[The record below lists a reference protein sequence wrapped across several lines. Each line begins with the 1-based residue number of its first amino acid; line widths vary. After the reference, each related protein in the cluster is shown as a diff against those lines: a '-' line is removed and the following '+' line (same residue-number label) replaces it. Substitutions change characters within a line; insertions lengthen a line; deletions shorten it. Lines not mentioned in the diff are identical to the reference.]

1 MDSVGELGM
10 LSDLLESCSSCR
22 FASSSSSSSGLV
34 YGSTSSL
41 GVSCLSISVDADDNV
56 GEPSRSSRYSEGV
69 SVDADDNEGDPA
81 RVVSGVVSRV
91 YSFLADGFVELLLCL
106 LFDRAGDFDDV
117 TVFRGGRA
125 GDGDAFVLLTSRF
138 FRSSSICLHSLILTF
153 SRSLYSKRS
162 FFSVSWLFLI

>member
-22 FASSSSSSSGLV
+22 FASSSSSSSGLE

-91 YSFLADGFVELLLCL
+91 YLADGFVELLCSL
-106 LFDRAGDFDDV
+106 LFDRVGDLDDV

-138 FRSSSICLHSLILTF
+138 FLSSSICLHSLILTF